1 MGRRSPTVCELPT
14 TRRRAGS
21 PRAEHAS
28 ACCQPSS
35 SAVGGTRRRPTVA
48 PSDRRTFGVEL
59 WTFGPSAFWCVD
71 LWNHLLFLCGLP
83 ACLPCLAPDA
93 GTTPREHAGE
103 ARRGVPCEHTGKH
116 TAALKKGGQ
125 VPQQSALR

>member
-1 MGRRSPTVCELPT
+1 MPAASLAAARWEGPEGAQQSHLRTVGLL
-14 TRRRAGS
+14 
-21 PRAEHAS
+21 
-28 ACCQPSS
+28 
-35 SAVGGTRRRPTVA
+35 V
-48 PSDRRTFGVEL
+48 
-59 WTFGPSAFWCVD
+59 WTFGPRPFGV
-71 LWNHLLFLCGLP
+71 WNHLLFLCGLP